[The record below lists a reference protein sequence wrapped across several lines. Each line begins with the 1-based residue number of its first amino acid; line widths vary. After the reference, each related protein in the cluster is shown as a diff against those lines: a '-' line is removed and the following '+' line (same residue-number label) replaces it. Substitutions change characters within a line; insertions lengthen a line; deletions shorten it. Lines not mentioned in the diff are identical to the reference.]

1 MKSTQSLLA
10 RGHLCSESV
19 ESSGEVQNSSERV
32 TRDPAESYGAGQIQI
47 LEGLEAVRKR
57 PGMYIGDTSTAG
69 LHHLVYELVDNSID
83 EFLAGHG
90 DTIEIQLHLDGSVTV
105 SDNARGIPTD
115 QHSEGR
121 TALEV
126 VMTVLHAG
134 GKFNNSVYKVSGG
147 LHGVGASVVNA
158 LSSECRVEVRQ
169 KGKVF
174 EQTYKKG
181 QPTGPVRVVGE
192 SSTTGTRTTFKPD
205 STIFEVLEYSFDIL
219 AGRLRELSFLN
230 KGVCIRISDEIN
242 DRQAEFRYEGG
253 LKSFVEFLNRN
264 KTPIHDR
271 VIHVHEARDE
281 IEVEV
286 ALQWN
291 DGYTESVFS
300 YANNINTIEGGTH
313 LTALRSSL
321 TRVINQLAQ
330 NEKAVQQLK
339 EGLASEDIREGLT
352 AVLHVKLSEP
362 QFEGQTKSKLGNSRV
377 RTAVE
382 GLLNER
388 LSEFFHENPEVAKK
402 VVSKMVDAARA
413 RIAARKARELTRR
426 KGALDMSGLPGKIAD
441 CQEKDPA
448 QCELFIVEGDSAG
461 GSAKQGRDRRTQAV
475 LPLRGKI
482 LNVEKASADRMLA
495 NQEIRNLV
503 QALGTSIG
511 RVDFDIAKIRYHKII
526 VMTDAD
532 VDGAHIRTLLLTFF
546 YRQMPEII
554 QRGYLYIAQPPLY
567 KFKKSKVER
576 YLKDDTELES
586 FLLENALSE
595 IAVNDAKGSLI
606 DASVVKN
613 MCRCV
618 ERFDRVHGALA
629 RRRGAFFIDQ
639 ILQLAANDK
648 VQPDLFLQEAP
659 LKGLLDELAL
669 TFKQRGFMEFSVHFD
684 AEYHAYFAQMITRV
698 DGQTFRFRFDRE
710 FVNSGDFK
718 ELRELRRQLVD
729 GFAFPLTLSTPASAS
744 GQKEPREVDGWID
757 LHKQLNK
764 MGRQGATIQRYKGL
778 GEMNAEQLWETT
790 MNIDTRKLLRVEI
803 EDAIA
808 ADDLF
813 SMLMGD
819 DVPPRKEFIETNA
832 LHVRHLD
839 F

>member
-1 MKSTQSLLA
+1 MKSLNTTRLGRLLS
-10 RGHLCSESV
+10 SESI
-19 ESSGEVQNSSERV
+19 ESTGEIHSSSERAP
-32 TRDPAESYGAGQIQI
+32 REPADVYGAGQIQI

-57 PGMYIGDTSTAG
+57 PGMYIGDTATAG

-90 DTIEIQLHLDGSVTV
+90 NTIDIHLHLDGSVTV
-105 SDNARGIPTD
+105 ADNARGIPTEV
-115 QHSEGR
+115 HSEGR

-158 LSSECRVEVRQ
+158 LSSDCRVEVRQ
-169 KGKVF
+169 KGKVY
-174 EQTYKKG
+174 EQTYKQG
-181 QPTGPVRVVGE
+181 IPTGPVRVVGE

-205 STIFEVLEYSFDIL
+205 ATIFETVEYSFDVL

-230 KGVCIRISDEIN
+230 KGVGIRIVDEIN
-242 DRQAEFRYEGG
+242 DRQAEFRYDGG
-253 LKSFVEFLNRN
+253 LRSFVEFLNRN
-264 KTPIHDR
+264 KNPIHDR
-271 VIHVHEARDE
+271 IVHVHESRDDV
-281 IEVEV
+281 EVEV

-362 QFEGQTKSKLGNSRV
+362 QFEGQTKSKLGNSKV

-388 LSEFFHENPEVAKK
+388 LGEFFHENPDVAKK
-402 VVSKMVDAARA
+402 VVGKMVDAARA

-448 QCELFIVEGDSAG
+448 LCELFIVEGDSAG
-461 GSAKQGRDRRTQAV
+461 GSAKQGRDRKTQAV

-511 RVDFDIAKIRYHKII
+511 RVDFDISKIRYHKII

-546 YRQMPEII
+546 YRQMPEVI

-567 KFKKSKVER
+567 KFKKNKVER
-576 YLKDDTELES
+576 YLKDDSELEA
-586 FLLENALSE
+586 FLLENALSDL
-595 IAVNDAKGSLI
+595 AVVDAKGATI
-606 DASVVKN
+606 EPHVVKN

-618 ERFDRVHGALA
+618 ERFDRVHGALG
-629 RRRGAFFIDQ
+629 RRRGGHFIDEVLGVSKDNP
-639 ILQLAANDK
+639 IG
-648 VQPDLFLQEAP
+648 VELFSQEAS
-659 LKGLLDELAL
+659 LKAFLDGLSA
-669 TFKQRGFMEFSVHFD
+669 TFKKRGFLDHTILFD
-684 AEYHAYFAQMITRV
+684 AEYNAFYAQIVARV
-698 DGQTFRFRFDRE
+698 DGQTFRFRFDRD
-710 FVNSGDFK
+710 FVNAGDFK
-718 ELRELRRQLVD
+718 ELRDLHRQLTE
-729 GFAFPLTLSTPASAS
+729 GFSFPLTLSMASAT
-744 GQKEPREVDGWID
+744 GTQKEPKTVDGWID
-757 LHKQLNK
+757 LHKQLNRLGK
-764 MGRQGATIQRYKGL
+764 QGASIQRYKGL

-790 MNIDTRKLLRVEI
+790 MNIETRKLLRVEI
-803 EDAIA
+803 EDAIE

-832 LHVRHLD
+832 LQVRHLD